1 MKVNLITSELIVQ
14 ARAALQRFIEGK
26 GRLCIPAQPTDDD
39 MLLSEALDRLQ
50 VLSDPGHALVAVA
63 SSDAPRWTPIRQA
76 LPDQHEW
83 YLVVQQKPG
92 EYHRFCRLFIVGEG
106 WQDAK
111 EEKYGKIT
119 HWMPLPPVPEGME
132 WK

>member
-63 SSDAPRWTPIRQA
+63 PTGAVWHPAKEKPAEEGRYLTITREDDGFNFYRIRAWSSDWSESPVW
-76 LPDQHEW
+76 EG
-83 YLVVQQKPG
+83 PG
-92 EYHRFCRLFIVGEG
+92 C
-106 WQDAK
+106 
-111 EEKYGKIT
+111 EEVLY
-119 HWMPLPPVPEGME
+119 WMPLPPAPEGME